1 MSGKAVESSGKSPG
15 ARKGEPGGGADGAR
29 RGPDPAFGYL
39 GDALEGR
46 PKDMSERDGVVG
58 KRTPLVDALRKVT
71 GEGVYTDDIKLPGM
85 LVGKIL
91 RSPHPHARIRGID
104 TSKAL
109 ALPGVRA
116 AVVGSEAPGQFGV
129 LPISRNETA
138 LAVGK
143 TKYIGDCV
151 AAVAADDEEIA
162 LEALAL
168 IEVDYEVLT
177 PILRMEDALKP
188 TNDPIQEKTVRG
200 TNIHKEVDQAFG
212 DVEASFR
219 DSAAVREHDFE
230 FVGVT
235 HGFTEPHAVIAHFE
249 PDGRLTL
256 WSAQQVPHY
265 LHLALSTVLEM
276 PMHKIR
282 VIRPMVGGAFGGKSD
297 PFPHEMIAALLARK
311 AGRPVKILF
320 DREEVF
326 LTNHGRHPTRTYMK
340 IGASADGMIQGVD
353 LRALIDGGAWGSFG
367 VVTTYY
373 NGVLCMGPYK
383 LSSFRYSG
391 KRVYTN
397 KPPSGAMRGHG
408 AVNSRYAMEVIIDEL
423 AHDLRM
429 DPCELRLKNLL
440 PPFTKTLNEFRI
452 TSNGTRECLDRA
464 MAASKWKE
472 TYGKL
477 PPGEGIG
484 VACGFYIS
492 GSALPI
498 IWSKQPQST
507 VHLKIDMDG
516 GITVHSL
523 AAEIGQGS
531 DTMLAQCVAEPL
543 GVPLDR
549 IRVYTENTD
558 FAPVD
563 LGSYSS
569 RVTFMAGN
577 AARRAAE
584 QIRKELIQAA
594 SRLTGYPEEGFDCRH
609 DRVVWL
615 PNPEIF
621 VSYFEAL
628 AEAIAGKGALIARGC
643 YATAPPMGGKHKG
656 AAAGLS
662 PTYSFQAYIVRAAV
676 DLDTGVPTIR
686 KVWAAHDCG
695 RALNP
700 IAVEGQIEGCIHM
713 GLGQALMEEFRF
725 RDGRSLNSNF
735 LDYRTLSP
743 RQMPEVECILVET
756 NDPEGPYGA
765 KECGEGPLLPI
776 LPAVANA
783 ITNAT
788 GGVRFYS
795 LPITPD
801 RILEGL
807 ERKKREE
814 SRTGK
819 TAGVSKS

>member
-1 MSGKAVESSGKSPG
+1 MATQDRAPRIIGKG
-15 ARKGEPGGGADGAR
+15 ALPADSLRNA
-29 RGPDPAFGYL
+29 DS
-39 GDALEGR
+39 DR
-46 PKDMSERDGVVG
+46 PSHIIG

-91 RSPHPHARIRGID
+91 RSPHAHARILRID
-104 TSKAL
+104 LSRAL
-109 ALPGVRA
+109 ALAGVRA
-116 AVVGSEAPGQFGV
+116 AVVGSEAPNKFGV
-129 LPISRNETA
+129 LPISRDETA
-138 LAVGK
+138 MAVGK
-143 TKYIGDCV
+143 VKYIGDAV

-162 LEALAL
+162 LEALGL
-168 IEVDYEVLT
+168 IDVEYEPLK
-177 PILRMEDALKP
+177 PILRMEDALQP
-188 TNDPIQEKTVRG
+188 TDDPIQDKTVRG
-200 TNIHKEVDQAFG
+200 TNIHKEVEQSFG
-212 DVEASFR
+212 DVDAALAAS
-219 DSAAVREHDFE
+219 AVVKGHDFE

-235 HGFTEPHAVIAHFE
+235 HAFTEPHAVIAHWE
-249 PDGRLTL
+249 PDGRLTI

-265 LHLALSTVLEM
+265 LHLALATVLET
-276 PMHKIR
+276 PMHRIR

-326 LTNHGRHPTRTYMK
+326 LTNHGRHPTHTSMK
-340 IGASADGMIQGVD
+340 IGVDADGKIQALD
-353 LRALIDGGAWGSFG
+353 LKALIDGGAWGSFG

-373 NGVLCMGPYK
+373 NGVLCMGPYRI
-383 LSSFRYSG
+383 SNFRYAG
-391 KRVYTN
+391 RRVYTN

-408 AVNSRYAMEVIIDEL
+408 AVNSRYAMEVLIDEL
-423 AHDLRM
+423 AYELKM
-429 DPCELRLKNLL
+429 DPCEMRLGNLL
-440 PPFTKTLNEFRI
+440 PPFTKTVNEFRI
-452 TSNGTRECLDRA
+452 TSNGTRECLERA
-464 MAASKWKE
+464 MAASGWKE
-472 TYGKL
+472 SWGKL

-498 IWSKQPQST
+498 HWSKQPQST
-507 VHLKIDMDG
+507 VHLKIDLDG
-516 GITVHSL
+516 GITLHSL

-531 DTMLAQCVAEPL
+531 DTMLAQCAAEPL

-558 FAPVD
+558 MAPVD

-584 QIRKELIQAA
+584 SVRAELIEAA
-594 SRLTGYPEEGFDCRH
+594 SRLTGYPPEGFDTRD

-621 VSYFEAL
+621 VSYFDAV

-643 YATAPPMGGKHKG
+643 YAAAPPMGGKFKG

-662 PTYSFQAYIVRAAV
+662 PTYSFQAYIARVSV
-676 DLDTGVPTIR
+676 DLETGIPRVR

-695 RALNP
+695 KALNP
-700 IAVEGQIEGCIHM
+700 VAVEGQIEGCIHM

-725 RDGRSLNSNF
+725 RDGRSLDSNL

-743 RQMPEVECILVET
+743 SQMPEVETILVES
-756 NDPEGPYGA
+756 NDPEGPFGA

-783 ITNAT
+783 LSNAT

-807 ERKKREE
+807 ERKRREE
-814 SRTGK
+814 GRPGRRVP
-819 TAGVSKS
+819 AGGRRS